1 MQLTN
6 SDKKHIFHRLGEGTV
21 PDRGLDAFAV
31 GIDRVRAEIRRLLEL
46 CQDDE
51 GLVKFLRGGYGCGKT
66 FTARLALADAVAQGF
81 ATSFVVVSDNDFH
94 LHKFD
99 DIYRKVVTALATPT
113 CPRGALADVLD
124 RWVAQVETQL
134 VANGAD
140 EDADDF
146 DDKVR
151 ARLAEQLDA
160 LTRGA
165 APADFVRVVQTI
177 FDLKQA
183 GELADAA
190 ALTSWLEGSENVAAS
205 AKRRAGIKGE
215 IGSRDALAY
224 LRGLLA
230 ILRSAGYKG
239 LAVVIDEAET
249 ILRMRSD
256 VRHKSLNGIRQIVDD
271 AASFPGL
278 LWMFTGTPE
287 FFDARRG
294 VAGLEP
300 LNDRI
305 KFETDGRFVSLRQP
319 QLRLEPFDAE
329 RLREV
334 ALRLRNLYPSRDPER
349 LRERVSPEFIA
360 RLVDEVTRGFR
371 GDVGV
376 VPRQFLRTFVRHLNN
391 VEDEPDYDPMAA
403 AGFAPEDALPVEAV
417 DGAAASEEDD
427 DLAPVPVEDAW

>member
-21 PDRGLDAFAV
+21 PDRGLEAFAV
-31 GIDRVRAEIRRLLEL
+31 GSDRVRNEIQRLLEL
-46 CQDDE
+46 ATEGE

-66 FTARLALADAVAQGF
+66 FTARLALADASSQGF

-99 DIYRKVVTALATPT
+99 DIYRKVVSALATPT

-124 RWVAQVETQL
+124 RWVSRVEEQL
-134 VANGAD
+134 VDNGAD
-140 EDADDF
+140 EDAEDF
-146 DDKVR
+146 DERVR
-151 ARLAEQLDA
+151 DRLGEQLDA

-183 GELADAA
+183 GELAEAA
-190 ALTSWLEGSENVAAS
+190 ALTSWLEGSANIAA
-205 AKRRAGIKGE
+205 AMKRRAGIKGE
-215 IGSRDALAY
+215 IEGRDALGY

-239 LAVVIDEAET
+239 LAVVIDEVET

-256 VRHKSLNGIRQIVDD
+256 VRHKSLNGLRQIVDD
-271 AASFPGL
+271 AATFPGL

-300 LNDRI
+300 LADRI
-305 KFETDGRFVSLRQP
+305 KFATDGTYVSLRQP
-319 QLRLEPFDAE
+319 QLQLSPFDAE

-334 ALRLRNLYPSRDPER
+334 ALRLRSLYPSQDPER
-349 LRERVSPEFIA
+349 LQERISPAFIT

-376 VPRQFLRTFVRHLNN
+376 VPRQFLRTFVRHPEQRRGRAR
-391 VEDEPDYDPMAA
+391 VRPDGRGRVQGRGRA
-403 AGFAPEDALPVEAV
+403 AGGGGGGGV
-417 DGAAASEEDD
+417 GG
-427 DLAPVPVEDAW
+427 